1 MSATSFDYLVI
12 GGGSGGLASAR
23 RAAAYGARVALV
35 ESHRLGGTCVNTGCV
50 PKKVMYNAAR
60 LADALDD
67 LPGYGLR
74 GERGQ
79 FDWASVK
86 KRRDAY
92 IERLNAMYA
101 THLQR
106 DSVTRI
112 HGRAKLTAGGQVEVD
127 GLRYQAP
134 HVLLA
139 VGGYPKIPDLPGA
152 QLGITSDGFFE
163 LSEQPRRVAIVG
175 SGYIG
180 VELSSIFNSL
190 GSKVTLL
197 SRYDDVLPRFDQLI
211 HDELKQH
218 FVEAGI
224 NLQPHSEVVQVK
236 RVERG
241 KLQLNTHD
249 DRELG
254 TVDCLIWAVGR
265 APASHGL
272 GLEAASIERDA
283 AGFIRVDEQQNTSRA
298 GFYAVGDVTGQS
310 GLTPVAIAAGR
321 RLADRLFGNQ
331 PEARLDYENIPTVV
345 FCRPPLA
352 TVGLTE
358 AQAVEKYGRTQV
370 KVYTSRFT
378 NLYYALTPHKPKT
391 AMKLVTAGPEERV
404 VGIHVIG
411 MGADEMIQGF
421 TVAVRMGATKHDFD
435 RTVAVHPTAAE
446 ELVTLR

>member
-1 MSATSFDYLVI
+1 MSETSFDYLVI
-12 GGGSGGLASAR
+12 GGGSGGIASAR
-23 RAAAYGARVALV
+23 RAAAHGARVALI

-60 LADALDD
+60 LADALSD

-74 GERGQ
+74 GERVH
-79 FDWASVK
+79 FDWTSVK
-86 KRRDAY
+86 KHRDAY
-92 IERLNAMYA
+92 IERLNAMYDG
-101 THLQR
+101 HLQR
-106 DSVTRI
+106 DSVTKIR
-112 HGRAKLTAGGQVEVD
+112 GRAKLTDDGQVEVD

-139 VGGYPKIPDLPGA
+139 VGGYPKVPDIPGA

-163 LSEQPRRVAIVG
+163 LVEQPRHVAIVG

-190 GSKVTLL
+190 GSEVTLL
-197 SRYDDVLPRFDQLI
+197 SRYDDVLPHFDRLI

-218 FVEAGI
+218 LVEAGI
-224 NLQPHSEVVQVK
+224 NLQPHSDVVQVR

-241 KLQLNTHD
+241 RLKLWTRDQ
-249 DRELG
+249 REMG
-254 TVDCLIWAVGR
+254 NFNCLIWAVGR

-272 GLEAASIERDA
+272 GLDQASIERDR
-283 AGFIRVDEQQNTSRA
+283 AGFIRVDAQQNTSRP

-331 PEARLDYENIPTVV
+331 PDARLDYDNIPSVV
-345 FCRPPLA
+345 FCRPPIA

-358 AQAVEKYGRTQV
+358 AEAVEKYGRSQV

-391 AMKLVTAGPEERV
+391 AMKLVTMGPQDKV

-421 TVAVRMGATKHDFD
+421 AVALRMGATKRDLD
-435 RTVAVHPTAAE
+435 TTVAVHPTAAE